1 MCGDGCAEPAA
12 SYLCTAS
19 WLSQAGWLLKIPMP
33 SASRIQGWCQILP
46 LGVPGTLPPSPA
58 ISPSSGHCHQKQL

>member
-1 MCGDGCAEPAA
+1 MWGDDCAEPAA

-19 WLSQAGWLLKIPMP
+19 WRSHASWVLKIPVP
-33 SASRIQGWCQILP
+33 SASRIQAWCQILP

-58 ISPSSGHCHQKQL
+58 ILLSSGHCHQKHL